1 MCLQFGTERPRRG
14 RVSTIASQAWDQR
27 QSSAEDAIDEP
38 PNQPPSDNAG
48 RGAFRRLLAGAALP
62 LIAVL
67 VLVAA
72 LTTVVG
78 RHPIPP
84 EHLPYERLDLSRP
97 LGLATGFQLAA
108 LRDDPLLCRG
118 VLELSALQTRP
129 IESRRTGPFCGLLNA
144 VEVQRSTVPYSGAVR
159 VTCPVA
165 AALYLWEREVV
176 APAADRHLG
185 SPLARIDHLGTYSC
199 RRIGGGPTG
208 RPSQHATANAI
219 DIAGFRLADG
229 RRVTL
234 LDGWDGSPGE
244 RAFLRE
250 IRDGACGL
258 FRAVLGPD
266 YNAAHRDHF
275 HLDMG
280 PHGVCR

>member
-1 MCLQFGTERPRRG
+1 ML
-14 RVSTIASQAWDQR
+14 
-27 QSSAEDAIDEP
+27 
-38 PNQPPSDNAG
+38 
-48 RGAFRRLLAGAALP
+48 
-62 LIAVL
+62 AVL
-67 VLVAA
+67 VLVVAM
-72 LTTVVG
+72 TTVIG
-78 RHPIPP
+78 RLPIPP

-108 LRDDPLLCRG
+108 LGDDPLLCRG
-118 VLELSALQTRP
+118 VLELSALRTRS
-129 IESRRTGPFCGLLNA
+129 IESRRTGAFCGFLNA
-144 VEVQRSTVPYSGAVR
+144 IEVQTSTVPYSSAVR

-176 APAADRHLG
+176 APAAQRHFR

-199 RRIGGGPTG
+199 RRIGGEPTG

-219 DIAGFRLADG
+219 DIAGFRLANG

-234 LDGWDGSPGE
+234 LDGWDGEPEE

-250 IRDGACGL
+250 IRDDACGL

-280 PHGVCR
+280 PYGVCR